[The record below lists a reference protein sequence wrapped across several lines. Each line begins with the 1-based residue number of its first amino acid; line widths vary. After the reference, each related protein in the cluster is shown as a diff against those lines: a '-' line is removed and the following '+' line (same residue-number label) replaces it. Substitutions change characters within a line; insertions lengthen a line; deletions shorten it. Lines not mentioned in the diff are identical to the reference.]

1 MNNIC
6 WNVFMCKVNA
16 QRQECAEILTFF
28 GFIQLVLGRGEICV
42 CLSVFVFFFACV
54 CVSMNDVCMH
64 L

>member
-42 CLSVFVFFFACV
+42 CLSVCLCFFLRVYV
-54 CVSMNDVCMH
+54 CP
-64 L
+64 